1 MDMKNTANVS
11 YSTRYKFPSKVTE
24 SVVCMKVLVS
34 SQASIPLGGT
44 SRKVLNVKWR
54 YEPSC
59 YTCSLQLTLQN
70 LNMVGNI
77 SCDEAQCGE
86 ILHQDTD
93 RTSPQT

>member
-1 MDMKNTANVS
+1 
-11 YSTRYKFPSKVTE
+11 
-24 SVVCMKVLVS
+24 
-34 SQASIPLGGT
+34 LGGT

-59 YTCSLQLTLQN
+59 CTHSLQLTLQN

-77 SCDEAQCGE
+77 GCDEARRGE
-86 ILHQDTD
+86 ISHQDAD